1 MIINNTLQGIASVY
15 SKNNSTSKA
24 AKAYQQERDEQDDIQ
39 ISTKGQQFNDLL
51 QKLKSGSEV
60 RTDKVVYYENLVASG
75 SYFVSSQDLA
85 DKILQTRY

>member
-15 SKNNSTSKA
+15 SKNNSISKA

-51 QKLKSGSEV
+51 QKLKSGYEV
-60 RTDKVVYYENLVASG
+60 RTEKVV
-75 SYFVSSQDLA
+75 
-85 DKILQTRY
+85 

>member
-15 SKNNSTSKA
+15 SKNNSISKA

-60 RTDKVVYYENLVASG
+60 RTDKVVYYGNLVASG